1 MGRKTIIWGLVLL
14 LSISL
19 SGCGSKSASTNM
31 ATQDAIGAYS
41 VASEAKSENGTEN
54 VPTEQLKKTDADK
67 PASNGAGTAMNN
79 TMGQKVIFTG
89 QINLQTKDFE
99 KSKTDLFNYINSIGG
114 YTQNSSVNGGGID
127 YQGLKSGEFVF
138 RIPKT
143 SFSQSME
150 SIKKFGTVV
159 SEQSN
164 GEDITD
170 KYFDTEARLKSLKIQ
185 EERLLALLQKATEME
200 DILKI
205 EKELQA
211 TRYEIENYT
220 GTIKKW
226 DSLIDYSTITVNI
239 TEVSQIKPGEPT
251 AKSGLLSRIA
261 FGFKNSVMGLW
272 NFTQDFIVFVVAAIP
287 VLIPLALLAYIAYRI
302 YRKNRKRKTSIAVD
316 EKEADKK

>member
-1 MGRKTIIWGLVLL
+1 MARKTIIWGLVLL

-19 SGCGSKSASTNM
+19 YGCGSKSATSDV
-31 ATQDAIGAYS
+31 AVRDAGQVAFS
-41 VASEAKSENGTEN
+41 VAKDAKNEMGSE
-54 VPTEQLKKTDADK
+54 K
-67 PASNGAGTAMNN
+67 PSSDQQTVNGAGADMSN

-99 KSKTDLFNYINSIGG
+99 KSKADLFNYINSIGG
-114 YTQNSSVNGGGID
+114 YTQSSSVNGGGID

-138 RIPKT
+138 RIPKK

-164 GEDITD
+164 GQDITD

-185 EERLLALLQKATEME
+185 EERLLALLQKASKME

-205 EKELQA
+205 EKELQT

-226 DSLIDYSTITVNI
+226 DSLIDYSTITVNM
-239 TEVSQIKPGEPT
+239 TEVSQIKPGEPN
-251 AKSGLLSRIA
+251 AKSGLSSRITY
-261 FGFKNSVMGLW
+261 GFKNSVLGLW
-272 NFTQDFIVFVVAAIP
+272 NFTQDFIVFIVAAIP
-287 VLIPLALLAYIAYRI
+287 VLIPLALLVYLAYRL
-302 YRKNRKRKTSIAVD
+302 YRRSRKNKAATSTSIV